1 MWAALSEPSTNW
13 IDPAAFDSFLQEQ
26 LMYKENNC
34 ECVVCKVEQEL
45 LKTLNTQT
53 SRNHFKAL
61 ASDHPVSKDLSSPL
75 EVVAQLHRQS
85 EAVNHGRGN
94 QILHSLIRAISEKA
108 FEDLGQQLLL
118 VAFTP
123 AIHRT
128 YRDVCGQFP
137 ALPREDVAQQ
147 ASMLFLETAR
157 SSAML
162 HQNSHLAIALVREF
176 RKSMF
181 RWATKETRRCLVLQ
195 HNSAEDLASDTNFE
209 AAILLREVL
218 QQSRRIGILSQ
229 IEQQLLLKLKCEG
242 FEAKELADV
251 NCGITANAVCLRV
264 SRTMTRLRRSATK
277 LQKFLP
283 SVTGFSGELP
293 ISKGEKEFSPE
304 RSQQV
309 THYQTDVACVG
320 A

>member
-1 MWAALSEPSTNW
+1 
-13 IDPAAFDSFLQEQ
+13 
-26 LMYKENNC
+26 MYKENSC

-61 ASDHPVSKDLSSPL
+61 SCDHPVSNDLSSPL

-85 EAVNHGRGN
+85 EAGNHGPGN
-94 QILHSLIRAISEKA
+94 QILHSLIRAVSDKA

-128 YRDVCGQFP
+128 YRNVCGQFS
-137 ALPREDVAQQ
+137 ALAREDVAQQ
-147 ASMLFLETAR
+147 ASMLFLEAAK

-162 HQNSHLAIALVREF
+162 HKNSHLAIALVREF

-181 RWATKETRRCLVLQ
+181 RWAAKETRRCLVLPYD
-195 HNSAEDLASDTNFE
+195 SAEDLASDTNFE
-209 AAILLREVL
+209 DAILLREVL
-218 QQSRRIGILSQ
+218 ERSRRIGILSQ

-242 FEAKELADV
+242 FEAKELADA
-251 NCGITANAVCLRV
+251 NRGISANAVRLRV
-264 SRTMTRLRRSATK
+264 SRTMSRLRRSATK

-283 SVTGFSGELP
+283 SATGFSGELP
-293 ISKGEKEFSPE
+293 ISKGEMEFSPE
-304 RSQQV
+304 RSRQV

>member
-1 MWAALSEPSTNW
+1 
-13 IDPAAFDSFLQEQ
+13 
-26 LMYKENNC
+26 MYKENNC

-45 LKTLNTQT
+45 LKILNTQT

-61 ASDHPVSKDLSSPL
+61 ASDYPVSNDLGSPL
-75 EVVAQLHRQS
+75 EVVAQLHQQS

-94 QILHSLIRAISEKA
+94 QILHSLIRAVSDKA
-108 FEDLGQQLLL
+108 FEHLGQQLLL

-137 ALPREDVAQQ
+137 ALAREDVAQQ
-147 ASMLFLETAR
+147 ALMLFLETAK
-157 SSAML
+157 SPAML

-181 RWATKETRRCLVLQ
+181 RWATKETRRCLILQ
-195 HNSAEDLASDTNFE
+195 HDCSQDLALDTNFE
-209 AAILLREVL
+209 VAILLREVL

-229 IEQQLLLKLKCEG
+229 IEHQLLLKLKCEG

-251 NCGITANAVCLRV
+251 NCGITANAVLLRV
-264 SRTMTRLRRSATK
+264 SRTMTRLRGSATR
-277 LQKFLP
+277 LQNCLP

-293 ISKGEKEFSPE
+293 ISKGEEEFSPE
-304 RSQQV
+304 RSQV
-309 THYQTDVACVG
+309 THHKADVACVG